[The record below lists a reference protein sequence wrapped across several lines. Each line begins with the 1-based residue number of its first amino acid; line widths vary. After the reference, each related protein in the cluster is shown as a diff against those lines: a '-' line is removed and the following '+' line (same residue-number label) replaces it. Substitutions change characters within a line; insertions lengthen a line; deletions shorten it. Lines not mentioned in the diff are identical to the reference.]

1 MLPVS
6 DQIESVAHVIQVALT
21 PVFLFSGIATL
32 LSVLSLRLGRVA
44 DRVDTVAE
52 TLDGADAAERRR
64 LERRLA
70 FLRRRTLVLDLA
82 VILAALAG
90 VSTLLSA
97 ALLFVGDL
105 RDKASVALFFTFGFA
120 LLAAVGALTAFMVE
134 MMLAS
139 VGIRDEAA
147 NSARRAQ
154 GPQ

>member
-1 MLPVS
+1 MLPISGQV
-6 DQIESVAHVIQVALT
+6 ETVAHVIQVALT
-21 PVFLFSGIATL
+21 PIFLFSGIATL
-32 LSVLSLRLGRVA
+32 LGVLSLRLGRVA
-44 DRVDTVAE
+44 DRVDGVAE
-52 TLDGADAAERRR
+52 KLDGADAEERRR

-70 FLRRRTLVLDLA
+70 FLQRRTKVLDVA
-82 VILAALAG
+82 VILAALGG

-97 ALLFVGDL
+97 ALLFVEDL
-105 RDKASVALFFTFGFA
+105 RQNASELLFFAFGFS
-120 LLAAVGALTAFMVE
+120 LLAAVGALVAFMVE